1 MKKFPKYF
9 SGTLGRGGFSMSE
22 ENGDN
27 IKVSGMLAW
36 LKSEKPPYRKPD
48 ALTWAIGLTLAAIL
62 GFVSAW

>member
-1 MKKFPKYF
+1 
-9 SGTLGRGGFSMSE
+9 MSE

-27 IKVSGMLAW
+27 TKVSGMLAW

-48 ALTWAIGLTLAAIL
+48 ALTWAIGLTLAAVV